1 MLSNKMAHRPF
12 QLRAASTVLVLAA
25 AIVSA
30 GCVATMQAPVT
41 GALCKTTFVTFVGFG
56 DGLADIEQNG
66 QRLWEG
72 RLVEYNPSTDISGGA
87 EVCAHGNRELVLHA
101 GSKTYRARLPDNQAR
116 SFVLID
122 FRSTEPAI
130 QGHPFLLD

>member
-1 MLSNKMAHRPF
+1 MLFDKMARRPF
-12 QLRAASTVLVLAA
+12 QLRAASTVLLFAA
-25 AIVSA
+25 AILLA
-30 GCVATMQAPVT
+30 GCGATTHAPVS
-41 GALCKTTFVTFVGFG
+41 GASCKTAFVTFVGFG

-66 QRLWEG
+66 QRLWES
-72 RLVEYNPSTDISGGA
+72 RLAKYDPSTDISGGA
-87 EVCAHGNRELVLHA
+87 EICAHRNRELVLHA
-101 GSKTYRARLPDNQAR
+101 GSKTDRARLPDNQAR